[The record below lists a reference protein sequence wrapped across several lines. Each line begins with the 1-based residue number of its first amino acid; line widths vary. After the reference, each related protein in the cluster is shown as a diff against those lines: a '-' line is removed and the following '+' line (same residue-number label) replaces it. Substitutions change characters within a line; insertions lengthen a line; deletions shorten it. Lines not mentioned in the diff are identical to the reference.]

1 VDRFVAMQLFIRI
14 VDSGSFTDAAQEMNI
29 SRASATTIL
38 KKLEDSLGV
47 RLLSRTT
54 RSVSPTHDGRFY
66 YEQSLEIL
74 RQLNE
79 TEDILSEVAATQ
91 RGSLRIDM
99 PNSFARLEVIPK
111 LPEFCE
117 LYPDINLILSAGD
130 RVINLVKESVDC
142 VIRIGE
148 LADLSA
154 VSRALNSLPQVTCVS
169 PAYIDKYG
177 IPLSPEALSNHFC
190 VEYRTT
196 TTFGVDPMVF
206 NVNVDMH
213 KEMYKVKCP
222 AILSVNNG
230 DSYVS
235 ASKAGLGI
243 IQIPEYHIRQE
254 LQKGTLI
261 EILSEYRPDPLPL
274 SVIYSHHSHMKP
286 ALRAFIDWMVAHFG
300 SHSC

>member
-1 VDRFVAMQLFIRI
+1 VDRFVAMQLFIKI
-14 VDSGSFTDAAQEMNI
+14 VDSGSFTDAAREMNI
-29 SRASATTIL
+29 SRASATSIL
-38 KKLEDSLGV
+38 KKLEDDLGV

-54 RSVSPTHDGRFY
+54 RSVSQTHDGRFY
-66 YEQSLEIL
+66 YQQCLEIL

-79 TEDILSEVAATQ
+79 TEDLLSEVAATPS
-91 RGSLRIDM
+91 GSLRVDL
-99 PNSFARLEVIPK
+99 PNSFSRLEVIPK

-117 LYPDINLILSAGD
+117 RYPDINLILSASD
-130 RVINLVKESVDC
+130 RVINIVKESVDC

-148 LADLSA
+148 LAESSV

-177 IPLSPEALSNHFC
+177 IPLSPQTLADHFC

-196 TTFGVDPMVF
+196 STLEVDPMVF
-206 NVNVDMH
+206 NVNVGMN
-213 KEMYKVKCP
+213 KETYKVKCP

-235 ASKAGLGI
+235 ACEAGLGI
-243 IQIPEYHIRQE
+243 IQIPEYHIRQQ
-254 LQKGTLI
+254 LQQGTLI
-261 EILSEYRPDPLPL
+261 GVLSEYQPAPLPL

-286 ALRAFIDWMVAHFG
+286 ALRVFIDWMVTHFG
-300 SHSC
+300 GHSC